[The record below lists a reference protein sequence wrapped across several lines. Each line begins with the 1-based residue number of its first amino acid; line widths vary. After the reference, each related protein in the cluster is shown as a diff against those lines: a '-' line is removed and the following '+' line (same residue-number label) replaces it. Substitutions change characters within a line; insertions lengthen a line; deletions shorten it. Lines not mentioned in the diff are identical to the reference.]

1 MWRIM
6 EGMWMI
12 MGRMWGMGMAIGLER
27 DMKIGLWKG
36 SGKGME
42 LVLGRGEEMGC
53 GVGMI
58 LVGVKGVGVLW
69 GRGRARVGGWVV
81 ERAVGREYVY
91 VWGIWDGIEG
101 HSGRDWDGEM
111 YRMG

>member
-1 MWRIM
+1 M
-6 EGMWMI
+6 
-12 MGRMWGMGMAIGLER
+12 
-27 DMKIGLWKG
+27 
-36 SGKGME
+36 
-42 LVLGRGEEMGC
+42 
-53 GVGMI
+53 
-58 LVGVKGVGVLW
+58 
-69 GRGRARVGGWVV
+69 V